1 MLLRLELL
9 LELRVR
15 NKAVRG
21 RSRAAIM
28 LLNVRRESS
37 ARPALGRA
45 APVGRD
51 LFCFDGIYRRVGTS
65 CHGAGGRGS

>member
-45 APVGRD
+45 APVGQLRSAA
-51 LFCFDGIYRRVGTS
+51 IYSALMRYIDV
-65 CHGAGGRGS
+65 